1 MFRRILWGII
11 PTLLLGVVACSDD
24 TSSDSFAAS
33 PVYGES
39 CSSVIGE
46 SSSSVGPAPESSDAV
61 GTSSSEIAQNSSS
74 SVAGES
80 SSSII
85 ANSSSS
91 AKTPKNTAACMWR
104 GFDKKTYVNTGF
116 VNEDI
121 DNYAGLWYNFGDD
134 PDGGMSTVVFPDV
147 CAFETPEYE
156 CMESLLE
163 YYGGY
168 SGAIVLQKG
177 ILNEAF
183 AGVGF
188 NVAGV
193 ENPEEYYT
201 KHIQRYGDI
210 SGWGGVCVTYAADRN
225 MFLQLGADSVTFY
238 EAKLDKSA
246 EFVEKCVPWSE
257 FVGATA
263 AATSTAAEAAKHAH
277 SIRIVMK
284 STEETRGH
292 FNIAA
297 IGKFDVTGACE
308 VDGFAEVVTK
318 TNGAEIGTIILRSSS
333 SSGVNGSS
341 SSLAPS
347 GDCVSPESVS
357 EMWYVPRAVDNNDYH
372 VETGLDNG
380 SETSGYWFS
389 FGDDMSGVGFVNL
402 PQPLGIEYTT
412 GDEIYDYCMGACGEF
427 QFAKDGY
434 LGVGFH
440 VAGVVEPLD
449 GNSPA
454 AKANI
459 SSWGGLCVTY
469 ASESDLDVVLAYAQ
483 NDGFGNLSRM
493 PKMTLPKSIK
503 LKTVCADW
511 DNFMTVFSEVST
523 TFMTSILFAV
533 QGEANTKSRI
543 NIRGLGKYSEKTNF
557 CSTGD
562 DPFVSG
568 KLGLVIK

>member
-1 MFRRILWGII
+1 MFRRILDIAASA
-11 PTLLLGVVACSDD
+11 LLFGFVACSDD
-24 TSSDSFAAS
+24 NPSGSFDVPAYGNSSSSVETVPGSSDGVGMS
-33 PVYGES
+33 
-39 CSSVIGE
+39 SSVVGGE
-46 SSSSVGPAPESSDAV
+46 SSSSVIV
-61 GTSSSEIAQNSSS
+61 
-74 SVAGES
+74 
-80 SSSII
+80 
-85 ANSSSS
+85 NSSSS
-91 AKTPKNTAACMWR
+91 AKTPKNTAACLWR

-116 VNEDI
+116 VNEDL

-134 PDGGMSTVVFPDV
+134 PDGGMSSVVFPDV

-156 CMESLLE
+156 CMENLLE

-210 SGWGGVCVTYAADRN
+210 SDWGGVCVTYAADRD
-225 MFLQLGADSVTFY
+225 MFLWLGADSVTFY
-238 EAKLDKSA
+238 EVKLDKSL
-246 EFVEKCVPWSE
+246 EFVEKCVPWSA

-263 AATSTAAEAAKHAH
+263 KATSTAAEAAKHAH
-277 SIRIVMK
+277 SIRVIMK
-284 STEETRGH
+284 SSEETKGH

-297 IGKFDVTGACE
+297 IGKFDAMGACE
-308 VDGFAEVVTK
+308 VDGFAEVVSK
-318 TNGAEIGTIILRSSS
+318 FNGGAEVGTIILRSSS
-333 SSGVNGSS
+333 SSGVSGSS
-341 SSLAPS
+341 SSFTPS
-347 GDCVSPESVS
+347 HDCVSPESVS
-357 EMWYVPRAVDNNDYH
+357 EMWYGPKAVNNNDYH

-389 FGDDMSGVGFVNL
+389 FDDDMSGVGSVKL
-402 PQPLGIEYTT
+402 PQPLGIEYPT
-412 GDEIYDYCMGACGEF
+412 GDEIYDYCMGACGEL
-427 QFAKDGY
+427 QFAKEGY
-434 LGVGFH
+434 LGIGFH
-440 VAGVVEPLD
+440 VAGVVDPLD
-449 GNSPA
+449 GDLPA

-469 ASESDLDVVLAYAQ
+469 ASDTDLEVVLAYTQ
-483 NDGFGNLSRM
+483 EGGFGNLSRM
-493 PKMTLPKSIK
+493 PKMTLPKSIE
-503 LKTVCADW
+503 LKTACADW

-533 QGEANTKSRI
+533 QGEANAKSRI

-557 CSTGD
+557 CSTGE

-568 KLGLVIK
+568 KKGLVIK

>member
-1 MFRRILWGII
+1 MFRRILDIAASA
-11 PTLLLGVVACSDD
+11 LLFGFVACSDD
-24 TSSDSFAAS
+24 NPSGSFDVPAYGNSSSSVETVPGSSDGVGIS
-33 PVYGES
+33 
-39 CSSVIGE
+39 SSVVGGE
-46 SSSSVGPAPESSDAV
+46 SSSSVIV
-61 GTSSSEIAQNSSS
+61 
-74 SVAGES
+74 
-80 SSSII
+80 
-85 ANSSSS
+85 NSSSS
-91 AKTPKNTAACMWR
+91 AKTPKNTAACLWR

-116 VNEDI
+116 VNEDL

-134 PDGGMSTVVFPDV
+134 PDGGMSSVVFPDV

-156 CMESLLE
+156 CMENLLE

-210 SGWGGVCVTYAADRN
+210 SDWGGVCVTYAADRDI
-225 MFLQLGADSVTFY
+225 FLWLGADSVTFY
-238 EAKLDKSA
+238 EVKLDKSL

-263 AATSTAAEAAKHAH
+263 KATSTAAEAAKHAH
-277 SIRIVMK
+277 SIRVVMK
-284 STEETRGH
+284 SSEETKGH

-297 IGKFDVTGACE
+297 IGKFDAMGACE
-308 VDGFAEVVTK
+308 VDGFAEVVSK
-318 TNGAEIGTIILRSSS
+318 FNGGAEVGTIILRSSS
-333 SSGVNGSS
+333 SSGVSGSS
-341 SSLAPS
+341 SSFTPS
-347 GDCVSPESVS
+347 HDCVSPESVS
-357 EMWYVPRAVDNNDYH
+357 EMWYGPKAVNNNDYH

-389 FGDDMSGVGFVNL
+389 FDDDMSGVGSVKL
-402 PQPLGIEYTT
+402 PQPLGIEYPT
-412 GDEIYDYCMGACGEF
+412 GDEIYDYCMGACGEL
-427 QFAKDGY
+427 QFAKEGY
-434 LGVGFH
+434 LGIGFH
-440 VAGVVEPLD
+440 VAGVVDPLD
-449 GNSPA
+449 GDLPA
-454 AKANI
+454 AKADI

-469 ASESDLDVVLAYAQ
+469 ASDTDLEVVLAYTQ
-483 NDGFGNLSRM
+483 EGGFGNLSRM
-493 PKMTLPKSIK
+493 PKMTLPKSIE
-503 LKTVCADW
+503 LKTACADW

-533 QGEANTKSRI
+533 QGEANAKSRI

-557 CSTGD
+557 CSTD
-562 DPFVSG
+562 EDPFVSG
-568 KLGLVIK
+568 KKGLVIK